1 MLESFGQYT
10 YQILSRL
17 TLIFT
22 QMSLS
27 GAGAESLIENKIM
40 DSMSGKFKGEG
51 VESQLKKWRSFFREY
66 LRYVSA
72 QNPNYDKNRDFIQS
86 CFHGYIKSLDEF
98 KEIFLARSS
107 KDMRK
112 FQEFVNLCKAYAR
125 LDGSSEVLE
134 GHIAQATDIFLI
146 SLRTLKEDFPLDEM
160 AAGVNPRILKLY
172 DSLTSIIEESGSL
185 ELKTI
190 KAMLPNTVRLKDEDL
205 ETMVRAG
212 YINVNT
218 DENDESF
225 IVLIKSPTA

>member
-1 MLESFGQYT
+1 
-10 YQILSRL
+10 
-17 TLIFT
+17 
-22 QMSLS
+22 
-27 GAGAESLIENKIM
+27 
-40 DSMSGKFKGEG
+40 
-51 VESQLKKWRSFFREY
+51 
-66 LRYVSA
+66 
-72 QNPNYDKNRDFIQS
+72 
-86 CFHGYIKSLDEF
+86 
-98 KEIFLARSS
+98 
-107 KDMRK
+107 MRK

>member
-1 MLESFGQYT
+1 
-10 YQILSRL
+10 
-17 TLIFT
+17 
-22 QMSLS
+22 MSLS

-190 KAMLPNTVRLKDEDL
+190 RLCCPIQF
-205 ETMVRAG
+205 V
-212 YINVNT
+212 
-218 DENDESF
+218 
-225 IVLIKSPTA
+225 